1 MNYTVNNTDRPVYLQ
16 IYRQIRDDIT
26 SGVFPY
32 NSRLPSKRLLAD
44 ELGVS
49 TITVEHAYS
58 LLCDEGYTESRERS
72 GYFVIFSPADGFASS
87 APVPVLPKERKT
99 PPASYPGF
107 PISVLSKTMRKV
119 ITEYYDVILDKS
131 PNTGR
136 TELRSAIRQYLLRNR
151 GMNADIEQIV
161 VGSGAEYLY
170 TLIVGLLGKDKVF
183 AIESPSYEKIG
194 QIYAAAGVKYEP
206 LPLSKDGI
214 DSSALSASKADVLHT
229 TPYQS
234 FPSGITAS
242 ASKRYE
248 YIRWADKAGHF
259 IVESDYGSEF
269 SVSAQPTETLF
280 RLSDKDNVIYLN
292 TFSKTISSS
301 MRIGYMVIPKKL
313 IGTFREKLGF
323 YSCTVPTF
331 EQFVLTELLNSGDF
345 ERHINR
351 ARRCIRKELRRQK
364 DTVFH

>member
-87 APVPVLPKERKT
+87 APVPVLPKERKA

-194 QIYAAAGVKYEP
+194 QIYAAAGVK
-206 LPLSKDGI
+206 I
-214 DSSALSASKADVLHT
+214 RAAAL
-229 TPYQS
+229 
-234 FPSGITAS
+234 I
-242 ASKRYE
+242 
-248 YIRWADKAGHF
+248 
-259 IVESDYGSEF
+259 
-269 SVSAQPTETLF
+269 
-280 RLSDKDNVIYLN
+280 
-292 TFSKTISSS
+292 
-301 MRIGYMVIPKKL
+301 
-313 IGTFREKLGF
+313 
-323 YSCTVPTF
+323 
-331 EQFVLTELLNSGDF
+331 
-345 ERHINR
+345 
-351 ARRCIRKELRRQK
+351 
-364 DTVFH
+364 

>member
-32 NSRLPSKRLLAD
+32 NSRLPSKRRLAD

-87 APVPVLPKERKT
+87 APVPVLPKERKA

-170 TLIVGLLGKDKVF
+170 TLIVGLLG
-183 AIESPSYEKIG
+183 
-194 QIYAAAGVKYEP
+194 
-206 LPLSKDGI
+206 
-214 DSSALSASKADVLHT
+214 
-229 TPYQS
+229 
-234 FPSGITAS
+234 
-242 ASKRYE
+242 
-248 YIRWADKAGHF
+248 
-259 IVESDYGSEF
+259 
-269 SVSAQPTETLF
+269 
-280 RLSDKDNVIYLN
+280 
-292 TFSKTISSS
+292 
-301 MRIGYMVIPKKL
+301 
-313 IGTFREKLGF
+313 
-323 YSCTVPTF
+323 
-331 EQFVLTELLNSGDF
+331 
-345 ERHINR
+345 
-351 ARRCIRKELRRQK
+351 
-364 DTVFH
+364 